1 MRQDTLK
8 YSIHNDLSILSG
20 QPIFSFSSSII
31 YQRQSEKNRLMKE
44 IEFSEKYLRIILLF
58 LLGLARS
65 SFTELSLVKI
75 TLNRPNLLYPC

>member
-1 MRQDTLK
+1 MRSNTLI

-31 YQRQSEKNRLMKE
+31 YQRQSEKNRLMKD
-44 IEFSEKYLRIILLF
+44 SEKYLRIILLF